1 MIKTIRVESG
11 GTRLDTYLPTM
22 LDNISRSYVRRL
34 FNEGRITIG
43 KKPVKPSLRT
53 EPGQMVEVDMP
64 APRPDRALPQAI
76 PLRIVFEDDWL
87 LVVDK
92 PQGMVV
98 HPAPGHRDGTLVN
111 ALLSYCGDQLSDLN
125 GVIRPGIV
133 HRIDKDTSDL
143 LLVVKDNIVHERVAS
158 RIRRHEIE
166 RVYLAMVHGRIAQDE
181 GTIEAPIGRD
191 PRNRK
196 KMAVVVNGK
205 PAITHFRVITRFSSA
220 TWIECRLET
229 GRTHQ
234 IRVHLAAIGHPVV
247 GDPVYAPGR
256 NAYGLHGQALHAVS
270 LEFDHPVTGIR
281 MRVMADLPPHMSTLL
296 ETMR

>member
-1 MIKTIRVESG
+1 
-11 GTRLDTYLPTM
+11 M

-34 FNEGRITIG
+34 FDEGRITIG

-53 EPGQMVEVDMP
+53 EPGQLVEVDLP
-64 APRPDRALPQAI
+64 APRPDRALPQQI
-76 PLRIVFEDDWL
+76 PLRIVYEDEWL

-98 HPAPGHRDGTLVN
+98 HPAPGHHDGTLVN

-133 HRIDKDTSDL
+133 HRIDKDTSGV
-143 LLVVKDNIVHERVAS
+143 LLVVKDNIVHERVAA

-166 RVYLAMVHGRIAQDE
+166 RVYLAMVHGRIAQDA

-196 KMAVVVNGK
+196 KMAVVANGK
-205 PAITHFRVITRFSSA
+205 SARTHFRVITRFSSA

-234 IRVHLAAIGHPVV
+234 IRVHLAAIGHPVI
-247 GDPVYAPGR
+247 GDPVYAVGR
-256 NAYGLHGQALHAVS
+256 NMYGLQGQALHAAS
-270 LEFDHPVTGIR
+270 LEFDHPVTGVR
-281 MRVMADLPPHMSTLL
+281 MHAVAELPPHMRTLL
-296 ETMR
+296 ESMR